1 MPPKLD
7 RRPPPGLA
15 ARSAAA
21 TVTFSHPLFDCSHAE
36 QVASGVDGR
45 A

>member
-1 MPPKLD
+1 MPPQHD
-7 RRPPPGLA
+7 RPPPAGMA

-21 TVTFSHPLFDCSHAE
+21 AIMSHALFDCSHAE